1 MEHKYHGNTSPVVPE
16 APCLCA
22 LSLPGKRLIS
32 SIQIVFPQKQVP
44 AFLCFMH
51 LPSREEL
58 VGS

>member
-1 MEHKYHGNTSPVVPE
+1 MEHKCHENTSPVVPE

-22 LSLPGKRLIS
+22 LLLPGKRLIS
-32 SIQIVFPQKQVP
+32 SIQTVFPQKQVP

-51 LPSREEL
+51 VPSREEL